1 MQPDF
6 LAPLRIIIWILA
18 AVMSAIPLTAGCS
31 SSSNARASGTEIIIF
46 VDFSAS
52 IHGQD
57 RTLYEQAIENQIV
70 PSLLAGDRLLI
81 ASITDKTLTE
91 FHPIVDTTLPPNP
104 EFNGW
109 MNNVLKYKQQEREIR
124 TQATQLKETIR
135 TQVAAAFTRH
145 YSSPYTDIFSSLLIA
160 QKLFHNEARRK
171 VLVLMSDMIEDT
183 PEYNF
188 EKIAWSP
195 SAMERL
201 LAELG
206 TKALVPELP
215 GVCVYVSGA
224 SAKSAALA
232 ENIARFWEAYF
243 RRTGADMHPSRYAH
257 VLLHWPPSQSCRQ
270 E

>member
-6 LAPLRIIIWILA
+6 LAPHRITIWILA

-52 IHGQD
+52 IHRQD

-171 VLVLMSDMIEDT
+171 VLVLMSDMMEDY
-183 PEYNF
+183 PPYHF
-188 EKIAWSP
+188 EKIAWST
-195 SAMERL
+195 STVQRIL
-201 LAELG
+201 SELDVRG
-206 TKALVPELP
+206 QVPNLS
-215 GVCVYVSGA
+215 GVCIYVSGA
-224 SAKSAALA
+224 SAQTAEMA
-232 ENIARFWEAYF
+232 ENMGRFWQAYF
-243 RRTGADMHPSRYAH
+243 QRTQANMDPSRYAH
-257 VLLHWPPSQSCRQ
+257 VLLHWPPSTSCSL
-270 E
+270 

>member
-6 LAPLRIIIWILA
+6 LAPLRIIFWILA

-46 VDFSAS
+46 IDFSAS

-81 ASITDKTLTE
+81 APITDKTLTE
-91 FHPIVDTTLPPNP
+91 FHPIVDATLPPNP
-104 EFNGW
+104 EFSGW

-145 YSSPYTDIFSSLLIA
+145 YNSPYTDIFSSLLIA

-171 VLVLMSDMIEDT
+171 VLVLMSDMIEDY
-183 PEYNF
+183 PPYRF
-188 EKIAWSP
+188 EKIDWSTTTVQQILSKLDAKGQIP
-195 SAMERL
+195 NLS
-201 LAELG
+201 
-206 TKALVPELP
+206 
-215 GVCVYVSGA
+215 GVCIYVSGA
-224 SAKSAALA
+224 SAQSAEMA
-232 ENIARFWEAYF
+232 ENIGHFWQAYF
-243 RRTGADMHPSRYAH
+243 QRTQADMDPSRYAH
-257 VLLHWPPSQSCRQ
+257 VLLHWPPSTSCLL
-270 E
+270 